1 MKQCAKSKG
10 SKLRQSWGSILGK
23 GGCSGWGSQT
33 CSPPSEAEAESFGVG
48 EDHASHQA
56 SKIYRGWYQY
66 ASVHG
71 QAQHSGSAL
80 RNKIPVV
87 QARYSK
93 GVVVQG
99 GTHGGLTDTR
109 WGQSL
114 GSVLRNKIPEAL
126 RNKIPVIQA
135 RYPQGVI
142 VQGGA
147 HEHIAGIRC
156 TGLRE
161 NLLLPRGFR
170 ART

>member
-1 MKQCAKSKG
+1 MKQCEKSKG

-23 GGCSGWGSQT
+23 GGCSRWGSQT
-33 CSPPSEAEAESFGVG
+33 CSPSSEAEAESFGVG

-56 SKIYRGWYQY
+56 SKFYRGWYQY
-66 ASVHG
+66 APVHC

-99 GTHGGLTDTR
+99 GTHRGLTDTR

-114 GSVLRNKIPEAL
+114 GSVLRNKIPVRGGCSGWGSRLQPSE
-126 RNKIPVIQA
+126 I
-135 RYPQGVI
+135 RYLLFRLDTRKGWLFRV
-142 VQGGA
+142 
-147 HEHIAGIRC
+147 
-156 TGLRE
+156 GLTSTSPE
-161 NLLLPRGFR
+161 
-170 ART
+170 